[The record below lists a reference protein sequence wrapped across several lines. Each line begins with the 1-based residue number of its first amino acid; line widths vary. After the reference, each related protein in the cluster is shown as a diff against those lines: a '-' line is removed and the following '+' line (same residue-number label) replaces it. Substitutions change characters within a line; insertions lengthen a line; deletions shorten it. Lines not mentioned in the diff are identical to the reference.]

1 MAEADEPRPP
11 RPRAARLDPDT
22 RRGLITDAT
31 ARLLAEHDPLLVT
44 FDQVADAAGVSRAL
58 VHAYLGDR
66 RGLIDAVQVQIVG
79 RLDTWVGHGLRRA
92 ESPRAC
98 LRALVQGVLSFV
110 EQDPDAW
117 GVLGATGGLD
127 HPALHGVRARWA
139 ARLSEGIDDDLAG
152 QAAVGA
158 LLAGAG
164 TWVNRG
170 VDPDRIDHALWA
182 LLRDP
187 AGS

>member
-1 MAEADEPRPP
+1 MGPAR

-22 RRGLITDAT
+22 RRGLIADA
-31 ARLLAEHDPLLVT
+31 AAELLTEHDPLLVT

-79 RLDTWVGHGLRRA
+79 RLDTWVGHGLGRA
-92 ESPRAC
+92 TTPRAC
-98 LRALVQGVLSFV
+98 WRAVVQGTFAFV
-110 EQDPDAW
+110 QDQPDRW
-117 GVLGATGGLD
+117 SVLGTTGGLD

-139 ARLSEGIDDDLAG
+139 ATIERGGPDGDPHPERALGC

-158 LLAGAG
+158 VLVGVG
-164 TWVNRG
+164 PWTNRG
-170 VDPDRIDHALWA
+170 VDPDDVERALWPA
-182 LLRDP
+182 LAP
-187 AGS
+187 